1 MRNMKTAATTLL
13 VLTVL
18 GSLAAWNFRAS
29 FTGGLFFAAFEAA
42 LVGALADWFA
52 VVALF
57 RHPLGL
63 KFIPHTAIIPNNRGR
78 IIEGIVKI
86 VETDWLSLDFIAAK
100 VQAYP
105 LLDGLAEALS
115 ADEVRRGFEE
125 TAQSISHNII
135 ENLDPADLSEFFHT
149 MLSDNL
155 DSIKFAPSLVESI
168 EDTVKQLYSDDVI
181 RLMLDWAIASTSG
194 EEFEQSIKRLLTRAV
209 ADYSNQGSFVRRL
222 GKGLGETLDIVNYD
236 DAALILS
243 HRINHFLKEMKAPDN
258 RFHVRIKQE
267 IENLQL
273 LDPAAASAV
282 LGDSVRKFVGTET
295 GIKAT
300 SELFAVV
307 KDQLLRDGDR
317 GMPLVTYLTGV
328 ILQQVAAI
336 RQDEMR
342 KAELEAWLKDKII
355 SLLERYHA
363 LIGRMVRE
371 KLESLNDAG
380 LVESLEDKVGDDL
393 QWIRINGTVIGALVG
408 IVQYL
413 VLHLI

>member
-18 GSLAAWNFRAS
+18 GSLVAWNFRAS

>member
-168 EDTVKQLYSDDVI
+168 EDTVKRLYSDDVI

-222 GKGLGETLDIVNYD
+222 SKGLGETLDIVNYD

-243 HRINHFLKEMKAPDN
+243 HRINHFLIEMKAPDN
-258 RFHVRIKQE
+258 RFHIRIKQE

-317 GMPLVTYLTGV
+317 GMPLVTYLTGI

-380 LVESLEDKVGDDL
+380 LVQSLEDKVGDDL